1 MTQGRK
7 VLMVCVVL
15 FTTLGCDQATK
26 RIAIETLKPPQDY
39 PAVER
44 RVIGEFF
51 VLKYAE
57 NTGAFLSLGSTL
69 PDGPRFW
76 LLTVF
81 TGAILA
87 GLSVILWRNAH
98 LEVYEV
104 AAMALLLSGG
114 TGNLIDRVFRDG
126 TVVDFMILSLGT
138 LRTGVFNVADVAVM
152 AGIFLL
158 IGGKLIFGRKDGRS
172 RDGAQDA

>member
-7 VLMVCVVL
+7 AVLVCVVL
-15 FTTLGCDQATK
+15 FATLGCDQATK
-26 RIAIETLKPPQDY
+26 RIAIETLKPPPNY
-39 PAVER
+39 LAAEKE
-44 RVIGEFF
+44 VIGNFF
-51 VLKYAE
+51 MLKYAE

-69 PDGPRFW
+69 PDGARFW

-87 GLSVILWRNAH
+87 GLTVILWRNVH
-98 LEVYEV
+98 LEAYEV

-126 TVVDFMILSLGT
+126 TVVDFMILSLGS

-152 AGIFLL
+152 AGIILL

-172 RDGAQDA
+172 QDGAQDT